1 MTTVSD
7 DIIAQLK
14 EYGGPI
20 TRDRYISFI
29 HFGTPPEELSAEEE
43 AEIPD
48 YPWDD
53 DGDAGVP
60 DHDDRGAGAAGA
72 AGGAG

>member
-1 MTTVSD
+1 MSSATDST
-7 DIIAQLK
+7 IEYLKQL
-14 EYGGPI
+14 GGPI

-53 DGDAGVP
+53 EP
-60 DHDDRGAGAAGA
+60 DEESPPVGETSGPS
-72 AGGAG
+72 